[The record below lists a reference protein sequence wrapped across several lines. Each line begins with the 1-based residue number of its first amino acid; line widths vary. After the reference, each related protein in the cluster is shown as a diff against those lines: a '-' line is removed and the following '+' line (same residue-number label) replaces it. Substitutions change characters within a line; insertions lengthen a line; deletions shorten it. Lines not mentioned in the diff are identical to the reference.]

1 MSRVSGAA
9 QRLRE
14 VFGRARL
21 DADLSAE
28 LQQHFDHELNRQ
40 LASGVPEE
48 EARRRARLRVGR
60 LDLARE
66 AVAGERSGRALAD
79 AARDARFAV
88 RALRRNPGFTAAVVI
103 SLALGVGGT
112 TAIFGVVYAVL
123 LRPLNYPQPDDLHI
137 VRVWWNDFDA
147 SLSPADFFALREH
160 HDGVADVGAYFLPG
174 NGFAMATP
182 EGPQLIEGALIT
194 DELPG
199 VLGVPL
205 LLGPGFSRDR
215 SLPELLISETLW
227 HEKFGGRPD
236 AIGKPLTVDGD
247 TCTIVGVM
255 PTGFHVPGQLNDQVW
270 VRPILTQP
278 TRRGPFY

>member
-1 MSRVSGAA
+1 MSWVSGAA
-9 QRLRE
+9 RRLRE

-66 AVAGERSGRALAD
+66 AVAEERSGRVLAD

-112 TAIFGVVYAVL
+112 AAIFGVVYAVL

-147 SLSPADFFALREH
+147 SLSPAGLLR
-160 HDGVADVGAYFLPG
+160 AARAP
-174 NGFAMATP
+174 
-182 EGPQLIEGALIT
+182 
-194 DELPG
+194 
-199 VLGVPL
+199 
-205 LLGPGFSRDR
+205 
-215 SLPELLISETLW
+215 
-227 HEKFGGRPD
+227 
-236 AIGKPLTVDGD
+236 
-247 TCTIVGVM
+247 
-255 PTGFHVPGQLNDQVW
+255 
-270 VRPILTQP
+270 
-278 TRRGPFY
+278 